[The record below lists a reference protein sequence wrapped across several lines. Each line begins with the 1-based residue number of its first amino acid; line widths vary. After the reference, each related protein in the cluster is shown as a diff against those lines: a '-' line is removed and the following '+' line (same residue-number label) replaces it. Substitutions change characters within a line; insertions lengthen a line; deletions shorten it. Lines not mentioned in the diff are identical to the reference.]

1 MKLLRRVFAPPPS
14 VLLVLVFQLVPT
26 APCAAQAAPP
36 GTPPTPAA
44 APGQGW
50 GRSAQLVDPKP
61 RTLSPYF
68 TRATAAPR
76 PVDRDGFI
84 QRWLLLEPISKP
96 NRTNTVFTGTYVRA
110 AFEAEYFKDQFTVVP
125 KDGDVVKV
133 GEQELRWHAL
143 DSSLWNVKLFRFAYG
158 LDRPVYGVLFWAVTV
173 VNSPREMKN
182 VRLAAG
188 SNAASMWWVN
198 GEEAVTL
205 FDDRRMVMDDA
216 VSRRLT
222 LKRGRN
228 VIRGAVINGPGMSD
242 FCLRFVDESGLPI
255 KDLTVTLEEMKTSAA
270 PRLGATQ
277 GLS

>member
-1 MKLLRRVFAPPPS
+1 MKLRHRVLAPA
-14 VLLVLVFQLVPT
+14 LNGLAVLVFQLVPT
-26 APCAAQAAPP
+26 APCAAQDASPPSAPVT
-36 GTPPTPAA
+36 G
-44 APGQGW
+44 PGQGA
-50 GRSAQLVDPKP
+50 GRSAQLVDPKA

-68 TRATAAPR
+68 TRATTAAK

-84 QRWLLLEPISKP
+84 QRWMLLEPINKP
-96 NRTNTVFTGTYVRA
+96 NRSNTVFTGSYVRA
-110 AFEAEYFKDQFTVVP
+110 AFKEDYFPNQFTVVP

-143 DSSLWNVKLFRFAYG
+143 DSSLFNVKLFRFAYG
-158 LDRPVYGVLFWAVTV
+158 LDKPVYGVLFWAVTV
-173 VNSPREMKN
+173 VNSPREIRN

-222 LKRGRN
+222 LKQGKN

-242 FCLRFVDESGLPI
+242 FCVRFVDESGRPI
-255 KDLTVTLEEMKTSAA
+255 KDLTVALDGVGNQPAS
-270 PRLGATQ
+270 
-277 GLS
+277 